1 MLCFRFVKYVP
12 NLLSDVMGRGF
23 EIFLDLEASNELR
36 NKEVR
41 SRVYGLGL
49 SDAICMCGTLLW
61 YQQVA
66 ASICFIGHVGTYLG
80 SPISGTSCVS

>member
-23 EIFLDLEASNELR
+23 EIFLEASNELR
-36 NKEVR
+36 TKEVR
-41 SRVYGLGL
+41 FKVHGLSL
-49 SDAICMCGTLLW
+49 SDAIYALSRCGTLLW

-66 ASICFIGHVGTYLG
+66 ASI
-80 SPISGTSCVS
+80 